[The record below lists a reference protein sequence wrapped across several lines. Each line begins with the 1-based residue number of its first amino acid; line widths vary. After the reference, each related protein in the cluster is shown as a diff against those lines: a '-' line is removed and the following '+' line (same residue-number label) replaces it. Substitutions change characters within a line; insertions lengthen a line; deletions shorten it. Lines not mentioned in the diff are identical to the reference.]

1 MLAYWQDRVVGST
14 VRIQPARAAG
24 RAASVAA
31 TTERRAL
38 RTRQARMLDIIPYV
52 SVTVNAHVLLFKP
65 RVGTNMGVCPA
76 PRRMCCK
83 PSAFRDSRACA
94 LRHPRPPLARCARCA
109 QPLRALHAA
118 CERRCALRVC

>member
-24 RAASVAA
+24 RAATAAA
-31 TTERRAL
+31 TTDCEAL

-65 RVGTNMGVCPA
+65 RVGTNMGA
-76 PRRMCCK
+76 RSALRRMRRK
-83 PSAFRDSRACA
+83 PSAFRDSRAWA
-94 LRHPRPPLARCARCA
+94 LGNPLPPLARCARYA
-109 QPLRALHAA
+109 QPLQAPRTA